1 MDNLDIM
8 TAPAARQVEFG
19 VFNLTWPNM
28 IFWALVIAVFV
39 LAIWARIPKT
49 MESDSSSRKEEA
61 AE

>member
-1 MDNLDIM
+1 M

>member
-1 MDNLDIM
+1 MNKMDIM
-8 TAPAARQVEFG
+8 TAPAARHVEFG

-28 IFWALVIAVFV
+28 AFWTLVIVVFI
-39 LAIWARIPKT
+39 LAIWARIPKA